1 MYAFGWPRS
10 VSQSTV
16 LVVVESWTIRAHE
29 RSTESPAGMQPVFAL
44 SQSFPS
50 SQTASRIRSSFVST
64 VGWRP
69 TLLSGGC
76 CAGGG
81 CNSGAIASDAT
92 GRTVTVPGGTP
103 STVSRR
109 TTRELGLSTD
119 TTYSVDVDESECTG
133 VRLSNARSGP

>member
-16 LVVVESWTIRAHE
+16 LVVVESWTIRAHD
-29 RSTESPAGMQPVFAL
+29 RSMESPAGMQPVFAL

-76 CAGGG
+76 CD
-81 CNSGAIASDAT
+81 SGAIASDAT